1 MGWVV
6 VHKPTERW
14 VMSLYL
20 DGNDLE
26 DTSLGMY
33 AGGGGATVVS
43 MNVYELG
50 SAWRQSDE

>member
-1 MGWVV
+1 
-6 VHKPTERW
+6 
-14 VMSLYL
+14 MSLYL